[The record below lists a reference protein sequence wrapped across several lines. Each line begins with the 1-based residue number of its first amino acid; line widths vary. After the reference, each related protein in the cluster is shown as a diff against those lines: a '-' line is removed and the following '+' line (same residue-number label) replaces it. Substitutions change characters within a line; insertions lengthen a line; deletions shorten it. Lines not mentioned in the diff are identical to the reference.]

1 MVRQTHFQNT
11 QLVQWTNQIQ
21 FDRVEAERRSNSE
34 AVENAR
40 RDIMRKVQMYATLW
54 TLVLALP
61 FTVIALVGTAYIT
74 NHLGDIATAVSSMVN
89 WRGVAVEGSARWP
102 EIAGMIIGQL
112 LILSILLIARR
123 NGRTEELTA
132 R

>member
-1 MVRQTHFQNT
+1 
-11 QLVQWTNQIQ
+11 
-21 FDRVEAERRSNSE
+21 
-34 AVENAR
+34 
-40 RDIMRKVQMYATLW
+40 MRKVQMVATVW
-54 TLVLALP
+54 TLVLAVP

-74 NHLGDIATAVSSMVN
+74 NHLGDIATAVSSLAN

-102 EIAGMIIGQL
+102 EIAAMIVGQL

-123 NGRTEELTA
+123 SGRTEELAA

>member
-1 MVRQTHFQNT
+1 
-11 QLVQWTNQIQ
+11 
-21 FDRVEAERRSNSE
+21 
-34 AVENAR
+34 
-40 RDIMRKVQMYATLW
+40 MRKVQMYATLW

-74 NHLGDIATAVSSMVN
+74 NHLGDIATAISSLAN

-123 NGRTEELTA
+123 NGHTEELTA

>member
-1 MVRQTHFQNT
+1 
-11 QLVQWTNQIQ
+11 
-21 FDRVEAERRSNSE
+21 
-34 AVENAR
+34 
-40 RDIMRKVQMYATLW
+40 MRKIQMYATVW
-54 TLVLALP
+54 TLVLAVP

-74 NHLGDIATAVSSMVN
+74 NHLGDIATAVSSLVN

-123 NGRTEELTA
+123 NGRTEELA
-132 R
+132 APR

>member
-1 MVRQTHFQNT
+1 
-11 QLVQWTNQIQ
+11 
-21 FDRVEAERRSNSE
+21 
-34 AVENAR
+34 
-40 RDIMRKVQMYATLW
+40 MRNVQMYATVW
-54 TLVLALP
+54 TLVLAVP

-74 NHLGDIATAVSSMVN
+74 NHLGDIATAVSTLVN

-102 EIAGMIIGQL
+102 EIAGMIVGQL

-123 NGRTEELTA
+123 NGRTEELAA

>member
-1 MVRQTHFQNT
+1 
-11 QLVQWTNQIQ
+11 
-21 FDRVEAERRSNSE
+21 
-34 AVENAR
+34 
-40 RDIMRKVQMYATLW
+40 MRKVQIYATVW
-54 TLVLALP
+54 TLLLAIP

-74 NHLGDIATAVSSMVN
+74 NHLGDIAGAIAALIN

-123 NGRTEELTA
+123 NGHAEEPLA
-132 R
+132 G

>member
-1 MVRQTHFQNT
+1 
-11 QLVQWTNQIQ
+11 
-21 FDRVEAERRSNSE
+21 
-34 AVENAR
+34 
-40 RDIMRKVQMYATLW
+40 MRKVQVYATVW
-54 TLVLALP
+54 TLILAVP
-61 FTVIALVGTAYIT
+61 FTVMALVGTAYIT
-74 NHLGDIATAVSSMVN
+74 NHLGDIATAVGSLIN

-123 NGRTEELTA
+123 NNHTEDLAA

>member
-1 MVRQTHFQNT
+1 
-11 QLVQWTNQIQ
+11 
-21 FDRVEAERRSNSE
+21 
-34 AVENAR
+34 
-40 RDIMRKVQMYATLW
+40 MRNVQMYATVW
-54 TLVLALP
+54 TLMLAVP

-74 NHLGDIATAVSSMVN
+74 NHLGEIATAVSTLVN

-102 EIAGMIIGQL
+102 EIAGMIVGQL

-123 NGRTEELTA
+123 SGRTEELAA

>member
-1 MVRQTHFQNT
+1 
-11 QLVQWTNQIQ
+11 
-21 FDRVEAERRSNSE
+21 
-34 AVENAR
+34 
-40 RDIMRKVQMYATLW
+40 MRNVQMYATVW
-54 TLVLALP
+54 TLVLAVP

-74 NHLGDIATAVSSMVN
+74 NHLGEIATAVSALVN

-102 EIAGMIIGQL
+102 EIAGMIVGQL

-123 NGRTEELTA
+123 SGRTEELAA

>member
-1 MVRQTHFQNT
+1 MRSVQT
-11 QLVQWTNQIQ
+11 
-21 FDRVEAERRSNSE
+21 
-34 AVENAR
+34 
-40 RDIMRKVQMYATLW
+40 YAIVW
-54 TLVLALP
+54 TLMLALP

-74 NHLGDIATAVSSMVN
+74 NHLGDIANAVSSLVN

-102 EIAGMIIGQL
+102 EIAGMIVGQV

-123 NGRTEELTA
+123 SGRTEELAA

>member
-1 MVRQTHFQNT
+1 
-11 QLVQWTNQIQ
+11 
-21 FDRVEAERRSNSE
+21 
-34 AVENAR
+34 
-40 RDIMRKVQMYATLW
+40 MRKIQMYAIVW

-74 NHLGDIATAVSSMVN
+74 NHLGDVATAVSSLAN

-123 NGRTEELTA
+123 NGRSEELA
-132 R
+132 AH

>member
-1 MVRQTHFQNT
+1 
-11 QLVQWTNQIQ
+11 
-21 FDRVEAERRSNSE
+21 
-34 AVENAR
+34 
-40 RDIMRKVQMYATLW
+40 MRKIQMYAIIW

-74 NHLGDIATAVSSMVN
+74 NHLGDVATAVSSLAN

-123 NGRTEELTA
+123 GGRNEELAA

>member
-1 MVRQTHFQNT
+1 
-11 QLVQWTNQIQ
+11 
-21 FDRVEAERRSNSE
+21 
-34 AVENAR
+34 
-40 RDIMRKVQMYATLW
+40 MRKVQMYATLW

-74 NHLGDIATAVSSMVN
+74 NPLGDIATAVSSLIN

-123 NGRTEELTA
+123 NGRPEELAA

>member
-1 MVRQTHFQNT
+1 
-11 QLVQWTNQIQ
+11 
-21 FDRVEAERRSNSE
+21 
-34 AVENAR
+34 
-40 RDIMRKVQMYATLW
+40 MRKVQMYATVW
-54 TLVLALP
+54 TLVLAVP

-74 NHLGDIATAVSSMVN
+74 NHLGEIATAVSTLVN

-102 EIAGMIIGQL
+102 EIAGMIVGQL

-123 NGRTEELTA
+123 NGRTEELAA

>member
-1 MVRQTHFQNT
+1 
-11 QLVQWTNQIQ
+11 
-21 FDRVEAERRSNSE
+21 
-34 AVENAR
+34 
-40 RDIMRKVQMYATLW
+40 MRKVQMYATVW

-61 FTVIALVGTAYIT
+61 FTVMALVGTAYIT
-74 NHLGDIATAVSSMVN
+74 NHLGDITTAVGSLAN
-89 WRGVAVEGSARWP
+89 WRGVAIEGSARWP

-123 NGRTEELTA
+123 NGHTEDLAA

>member
-1 MVRQTHFQNT
+1 MH
-11 QLVQWTNQIQ
+11 
-21 FDRVEAERRSNSE
+21 
-34 AVENAR
+34 
-40 RDIMRKVQMYATLW
+40 KVQMYATVW
-54 TLVLALP
+54 TLALALP

-74 NHLGDIATAVSSMVN
+74 NHLGDIATAVSSLVN

-102 EIAGMIIGQL
+102 EIAGMIVGQL

-123 NGRTEELTA
+123 SGRTEDLAA

>member
-1 MVRQTHFQNT
+1 
-11 QLVQWTNQIQ
+11 
-21 FDRVEAERRSNSE
+21 
-34 AVENAR
+34 
-40 RDIMRKVQMYATLW
+40 MRKIQMYATVW
-54 TLVLALP
+54 TLMLAIP
-61 FTVIALVGTAYIT
+61 FTVAALVGTAYIT
-74 NHLGDIATAVSSMVN
+74 NHLGEIATAVSTLVN

-123 NGRTEELTA
+123 SGRTDEPLTA